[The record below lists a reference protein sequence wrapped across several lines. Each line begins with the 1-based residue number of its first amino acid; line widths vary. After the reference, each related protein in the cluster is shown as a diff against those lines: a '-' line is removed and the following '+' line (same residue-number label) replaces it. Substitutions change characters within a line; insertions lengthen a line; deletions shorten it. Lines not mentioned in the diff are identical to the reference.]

1 MLMSSTY
8 FHFSIVF
15 KAWRSKKLGVFWA
28 FEFYHTHAWI
38 VIVCCVSW
46 VLPLSSHLEFLSG
59 VHSALSS
66 HQGGLCLGLEFKLW
80 MLKVLQD
87 FWSRK
92 CLLFTNHWT
101 SSSSISIIPITL
113 VIFPHLSWFVMWIQV
128 ITMQLHPPC
137 ISFQGLCVH
146 CLLKVLC

>member
-1 MLMSSTY
+1 MLVSSTC
-8 FHFSIVF
+8 FHLQLFS
-15 KAWRSKKLGVFWA
+15 RLEDLRNLGVFWA
-28 FEFYHTHAWI
+28 FKFYHTHAWI

-66 HQGGLCLGLEFKLW
+66 HQGGLCLGLEFKLG

-87 FWSRK
+87 FLSRK

-113 VIFPHLSWFVMWIQV
+113 VIFPCLSWFVMWIRV